1 MKEFDWKL
9 QYAPHGYRYMRTWI
23 SFETLTFAKSPA
35 EVLKLTLER
44 LQFKMEH
51 EIEGRF
57 LPIVFTRITV
67 YPKDVGESLNHL
79 DPLLPRLG
87 IEVELRQPAARRRT
101 AHCID

>member
-1 MKEFDWKL
+1 
-9 QYAPHGYRYMRTWI
+9 MRTWI
-23 SFETLTFAKSPA
+23 SFETLTFAESPA
-35 EVLKLTLER
+35 EVLELALDR

-87 IEVELRQPAARRRT
+87 IEIELRQPAAAPKGLNSIR
-101 AHCID
+101 AVPVLEGKI